1 MNEQRVTF
9 STARFHNSSVLQ
21 NQERTEETQRLEKL
35 ETEDCSICWQITV
48 TALGILCSFRLVLV
62 AVMVTNIFQYSQEKH
77 ELQETLSN
85 LHHNYSTMQNDI
97 NLKEEMLRD
106 MSTEYSAVNHFLDFL
121 NREQNR
127 WYNKTK
133 TVLDSL
139 QHSGRG
145 VEMHW
150 FCYGIK
156 CYYFIMDRKTWSG
169 CTQTCQNYSLPLL
182 TIDDEDELM
191 FLHLLVTPDS
201 YWIGLSYDNKKSDWT
216 WIDNNPSKLALNTRK
231 YNVKD
236 GGCVFL
242 SKTRLD
248 NINCDNLFSCICGKR
263 LDKFPD

>member
-21 NQERTEETQRLEKL
+21 NQERTEETQRPRKAGNR
-35 ETEDCSICWQITV
+35 DHW
-48 TALGILCSFRLVLV
+48 TALGILRSFRLVSV
-62 AVMVTNIFQYSQEKH
+62 AVMVTNSDQEKH

-85 LHHNYSTMQNDI
+85 LHHNY
-97 NLKEEMLRD
+97 KMLRD

-127 WYNKTK
+127 WHNKTK

-145 VEMHW
+145 VEIHR

-201 YWIGLSYDNKKSDWT
+201 YWIGLSYDYKKSDWT
-216 WIDNNPSKLALNTRK
+216 WNDNNPSKLK

-242 SKTRLD
+242 SKTRID

>member
-21 NQERTEETQRLEKL
+21 NQERTEETQRPRKAGNRVPKKL
-35 ETEDCSICWQITV
+35 MICVSCQHESF
-48 TALGILCSFRLVLV
+48 LLILNF
-62 AVMVTNIFQYSQEKH
+62 NIQEKH

-85 LHHNYSTMQNDI
+85 LHHNY
-97 NLKEEMLRD
+97 KMLRD

-127 WYNKTK
+127 WHNKTK

-139 QHSGRG
+139 QHSGTEHGRTMRAELG
-145 VEMHW
+145 VEIHR

-201 YWIGLSYDNKKSDWT
+201 YWIGLSYDYKKSDWT
-216 WIDNNPSKLALNTRK
+216 WNDNNPSKLALNTRK

-242 SKTRLD
+242 SKTRID

>member
-1 MNEQRVTF
+1 MTEQEVTY
-9 STARFHNSSVLQ
+9 TTVRFHKSSVFQ
-21 NQERTEETQRLEKL
+21 NEVRSEETQSAKEIGHRESSVPWKL
-35 ETEDCSICWQITV
+35 IVI
-48 TALGILCSFRLVLV
+48 ALGILCSVLLVTV
-62 AVMVTNIFQYSQEKH
+62 AVLVTNIFQYSQEKH

-133 TVLDSL
+133 TLLDSL

-145 VEMHW
+145 VETHW

-201 YWIGLSYDNKKSDWT
+201 YWIGLSYDNTNGDWT
-216 WIDNNPSKLALNTRK
+216 WIDKNPSELALNTRK
-231 YNVKD
+231 YNIKD